1 MNGLSPEVMKEVF
14 PFNENTTY
22 NTRNERKFY
31 SRVIKSVTFDSETLS
46 HVAPKMWELAPAEI
60 IKNEESVACF
70 KRAIKKMETNEL
82 SLSSMPDVCF
92 SGWFHII
99 YFVIRHKSVTP
110 IFALL
115 LLFLSY

>member
-31 SRVIKSVTFDSETLS
+31 SRVIKSVTFDYETLS

-70 KRAIKKMETNEL
+70 KRAIFCRYFSNDKKLKKVTLQL
-82 SLSSMPDVCF
+82 SKCINTKMGSSI
-92 SGWFHII
+92 SYIS
-99 YFVIRHKSVTP
+99 K
-110 IFALL
+110 IF
-115 LLFLSY
+115 